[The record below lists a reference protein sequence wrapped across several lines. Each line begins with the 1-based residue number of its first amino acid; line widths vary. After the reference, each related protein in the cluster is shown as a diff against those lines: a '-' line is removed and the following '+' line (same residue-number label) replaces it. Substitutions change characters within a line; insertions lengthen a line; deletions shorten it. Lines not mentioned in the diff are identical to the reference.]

1 MCYTC
6 RILTPAS
13 NEVMCLYMIGLKKK
27 KALTLQLHIS
37 TPAKLQINTFYKPNN
52 EFINTIL
59 LHFVNVFKA
68 LFVTQNF

>member
-1 MCYTC
+1 
-6 RILTPAS
+6 
-13 NEVMCLYMIGLKKK
+13 MCLYMTGLKKK

-52 EFINTIL
+52 EFINIIL

-68 LFVTQNF
+68 LFVT